1 LPLPRQSLIHDV
13 NPLCPTS
20 PRIKQLRRRVP
31 HTPHVPAP
39 ALPRTY
45 RPSDI
50 KRYAAE
56 FPATLP
62 PSKTFPPPPAAVDI
76 RERCRLPAVPSSP
89 PTGGSYPRAPA
100 CHATCDPFGAIAPRG
115 RGRATPA
122 ASAGQRLSCSP
133 RSSRLTADAPPASS
147 STAGAVTSPAVPESQ
162 APREQATRQPLVPDG
177 HGQRNSR
184 SDRRS
189 GRAASVCAGKLSQR
203 LHRRL
208 NFLIR
213 AAPGL
218 PGLH

>member
-1 LPLPRQSLIHDV
+1 MSGHPR
-13 NPLCPTS
+13 
-20 PRIKQLRRRVP
+20 
-31 HTPHVPAP
+31 A
-39 ALPRTY
+39 Y

-62 PSKTFPPPPAAVDI
+62 PSTS
-76 RERCRLPAVPSSP
+76 SSP
-89 PTGGSYPRAPA
+89 PTAFGGGYTGALPPTGGAFFAACGGSYHRAPA
-100 CHATCDPFGAIAPRG
+100 CHVPCDPFGAIAPRG

-133 RSSRLTADAPPASS
+133 RVSRLTADAPPASS
-147 STAGAVTSPAVPESQ
+147 SASGAVTLPAVPESQ
-162 APREQATRQPLVPDG
+162 ATREQASRHRLVPDG
-177 HGQRNSR
+177 HGQRSSAVPR
-184 SDRRS
+184 CPAACFATRQASCQRYRRS
-189 GRAASVCAGKLSQR
+189 GWAASVCAGKLSQR